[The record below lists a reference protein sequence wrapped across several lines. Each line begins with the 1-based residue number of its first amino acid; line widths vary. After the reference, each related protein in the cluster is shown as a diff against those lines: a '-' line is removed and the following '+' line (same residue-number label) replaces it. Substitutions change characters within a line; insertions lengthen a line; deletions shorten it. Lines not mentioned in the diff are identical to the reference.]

1 MIPTTFHRFR
11 LHNGLQVVAEEI
23 PWAQSVLISIWIK
36 GGSRLEDPRVAGV
49 SHLVEHLVFKGTRS
63 RKIHQIANGIES
75 VGGYINAMTDKESTC
90 FYARVPS
97 DYQARAI
104 DILTDLV
111 FFPVIRQSD
120 LEKERQV
127 VLDELMGIEDTP
139 DDFINDWFEEILF
152 QGTGLAHPV
161 IGTRETVERIDADAC
176 QRLIQSHHNPDAVL
190 ITITG
195 KFNRKQL
202 ENQLNRYTRDV
213 GRLVNETSPVLAV
226 EWRGPQPKTDPLKK
240 PISQSHLMTGRMGVP
255 VDDRASMVQL
265 LISNCLGGGM
275 SSRLNLRIREKYGFC
290 YNIFSSVNFYSD
302 TSSFSVYAATDPL
315 KMTKLN
321 KLLDHELDQ
330 LQTDGISKRELELQ
344 KKAMR
349 GNLLINSESLTARH
363 QIMSRTELTLG
374 HFQTFEE
381 QVAEIDDISV
391 DDVRNWLDKHPLNTG
406 LTRVDIIGEG

>member
-11 LHNGLQVVAEEI
+11 LHNGLQVVAEEV

-97 DYQARAI
+97 DFQAKAI

-111 FFPVIRQSD
+111 FFPVIRQTD

-152 QGTGLAHPV
+152 EGTGLAHPV
-161 IGTRETVERIDADAC
+161 IGTRETVDKIDVAAC
-176 QRLIQSHHNPDAVL
+176 QHLIQSHHNPDSVL
-190 ITITG
+190 ISVTG
-195 KFNRKQL
+195 KFDRQKL
-202 ENQLNRYTRDV
+202 EKQLNRFTHDV
-213 GRLVNETSPVLAV
+213 GRSPATSSPV
-226 EWRGPQPKTDPLKK
+226 EQMDWTGSQPKTDPIKK
-240 PISQSHLMTGRMGVP
+240 PISQSHLMVGRKGVP

-265 LISNCLGGGM
+265 LVSNCLGGGM

-302 TSSFSVYAATDPL
+302 TSSFSVYAATDPS
-315 KMTKLN
+315 KITKLN
-321 KLLDHELDQ
+321 KLLDQELDR
-330 LQTDGISKRELELQ
+330 LQTDGISQRELDLQ

-363 QIMSRTELTLG
+363 QILSRTELTLG

-381 QVAEIDDISV
+381 QVAEIDDITAN
-391 DDVRNWLDKHPLNTG
+391 DVRQWLDKHPLTTG
-406 LTRVDIIGEG
+406 LTRVDIVGEG